1 MGPRH
6 QHRLDRRPDGT
17 GPAHRAHHCLQHHER
32 RPGELHPRPRRRV
45 GAARHHRQ
53 RHLPGLLPLENDP
66 GDARHHRR
74 ADPRLDADQAPG
86 KRRGPERAGGAARLR
101 GLAPYHRAGDR
112 RRRRSERDM
121 SSDAKL
127 AFTRDYQKRIPF
139 VSHLKILTETLGEGT
154 ARLSLPIEP
163 HLTNSIGT
171 VHGGVIMSLL
181 DVALCTAA
189 RTLHPDSLGVI
200 TIDMSTSFIGG
211 GSGARLLAEARVLKN
226 GRSMIFVDGE
236 AKNEDGSLGAKAI
249 GTERGRLKDRE
260 PRGGLS
266 WGISSRKDN
275 QWRPAT
281 AGRGSPAAG
290 G

>member
-1 MGPRH
+1 
-6 QHRLDRRPDGT
+6 
-17 GPAHRAHHCLQHHER
+17 
-32 RPGELHPRPRRRV
+32 
-45 GAARHHRQ
+45 
-53 RHLPGLLPLENDP
+53 
-66 GDARHHRR
+66 
-74 ADPRLDADQAPG
+74 
-86 KRRGPERAGGAARLR
+86 
-101 GLAPYHRAGDR
+101 
-112 RRRRSERDM
+112 M
-121 SSDAKL
+121 SSDARL

-236 AKNEDGSLGAKAI
+236 AKNEDGSLVAKAI
-249 GTERGRLKDRE
+249 ATVRVRLKE
-260 PRGGLS
+260 
-266 WGISSRKDN
+266 K
-275 QWRPAT
+275 
-281 AGRGSPAAG
+281 
-290 G
+290 